1 MALRALRIVSILI
14 LAATAAACL
23 PFPHRSFLSALVHG
37 ELRQGPEPLRQ
48 ARLRL
53 VADPGS
59 SPCESE
65 HFTEAT
71 TDADGRFVLC
81 PVSRTRF
88 LLSLLPGHRLFKW
101 NVCLQT
107 SDRSWKAI
115 ASGDQYTLGDSGPRL
130 LSRIDCDF
138 DSSFSC
144 STRDTWDFDAD
155 QIRAALA
162 GKQCEG
168 M

>member
-1 MALRALRIVSILI
+1 
-14 LAATAAACL
+14 
-23 PFPHRSFLSALVHG
+23 
-37 ELRQGPEPLRQ
+37 
-48 ARLRL
+48 LRL
-53 VADPGS
+53 VAEPGS
-59 SPCESE
+59 SLPCESK

-88 LLSLLPGHRLFKW
+88 VLSLLPGHRLFKW

-107 SDRSWKAI
+107 AGGSWKAI
-115 ASGDQYTLGDSGPRL
+115 ASGEQYTLGDAGPRL
-130 LSRIDCDF
+130 LSRMDCDL
-138 DSSFSC
+138 DGSLPC
-144 STRDTWDFDAD
+144 STRDTWDFDDA